1 VGDTRDNKFDKSK
14 IAEYD
19 PPTLPPVTPQDIL
32 QSLIEGDVSEQDI
45 RTSAAQVSRL
55 SQVLAQLHGLA
66 QSIAL
71 APKLTYSM
79 TDFRH
84 SLPQVVTAVSARGTV
99 VTAEKYATE
108 GKPGTKLIVVP
119 LPLWR
124 KIESVLDTYMQ
135 LATAAPGGVLDAP
148 ELSPPNLIEEVRSLR
163 QQVAK
168 QKATIEGLMQALSAW
183 TTGDAE

>member
-1 VGDTRDNKFDKSK
+1 MGETRFDKSLVE
-14 IAEYD
+14 EYGA
-19 PPTLPPVTPQDIL
+19 PTLPPVTPQDIL

-55 SQVLAQLHGLA
+55 SQVLAGLHGLA